1 MEERIN
7 RAIIDQMIRLA
18 ARMDSLGLVDAFSGN
33 LSVMDNGLLYVSPT
47 GKSKATYTTD
57 SVAVIDSCGNQIHGL
72 FAPTSEYKMHR
83 AVYSMRD
90 DIGAVVHTHSP
101 YLTSYAIRGKPV
113 FSKAYTG
120 LMMIFGEIPV
130 LPYGQ
135 PGTDKIYEGL
145 QELLQTHHAVLLK
158 NHGALVVGKDLEQ
171 AVNRAEAAESIAK
184 TVFLSEMFGEPTALP
199 DTEIAKIYNQLF

>member
-1 MEERIN
+1 MEPKIN
-7 RAIIDQMIRLA
+7 FDVIDQMIRFA

-33 LSVMDNGLLYVSPT
+33 LSVLDNDLLYVSPT
-47 GKSKATYTTD
+47 GKSKATYTCD
-57 SVAVIDSCGNQIHGL
+57 SVAVMDPHGNQVHGI
-72 FAPTSEYKMHR
+72 FAPTTEYKMHK

-101 YLTSYAIRGKPV
+101 YLTSYAIQGKPV
-113 FSKAYTG
+113 FSKSYTG

-135 PGTDKIYEGL
+135 PGTEKIYAGL
-145 QELLQTHHAVLLK
+145 QDLLKEHHAVLLK
-158 NHGALVVGKDLEQ
+158 NHGALIVGHDLEQ

-184 TVFLSEMFGEPTALP
+184 TVFLSEIHGGSEPLSEA
-199 DTEIAKIYNQLF
+199 EIKKIYNQLF